1 MLKQGFI
8 VNTFFLFRA
17 FYSQEEF
24 NKYIQSHFRINF
36 SHEATNQARFK
47 KKELCKIYLKA
58 KDENDQINDIFL
70 KTLEDNVLMTD

>member
-1 MLKQGFI
+1 MLTHFFCFERSIAKKNST
-8 VNTFFLFRA
+8 NTFKVIFGSIF
-17 FYSQEEF
+17 
-24 NKYIQSHFRINF
+24 H
-36 SHEATNQARFK
+36 TNQQTRQDLK